1 LTLRCPEAPEPKD
14 KLDTMTAPAARL
26 ATTDRVN
33 GPEDTLEWAAIDWR
47 VHEDNVG
54 RLRQR
59 IFKATRDGD
68 LKRVRSLQKL
78 MLRSRSN
85 TLLSVRQV
93 TQRNAGRKTAGVDGE
108 VVVTSRG
115 KVELAERL
123 HRHALP
129 GQALP
134 VKRVFIP
141 KANGKQRPLGIPVI
155 ADRVQQARV
164 KNALE
169 PEWEARFE
177 PKSYGF
183 RPGRGCHDAIEA
195 IFKTLCGER
204 TQRRWI
210 LDADL
215 AGAFDRID
223 HDQLLSRLG
232 SFPARGMIQA
242 WLTAGVMERGQ
253 FTPTVEGTPQG
264 GVISPLLLNVAL
276 HGMEEAAGVRY
287 RNSVRSDAETVT
299 GSPVLVRYADDYV
312 AMCYSREQAEE
323 VKDRLTAWLA
333 PRGLSFNE
341 DKTKIVHVEDGFLF
355 LGFSIRRYV
364 DRQGGKLLIKP
375 SQESV
380 KRFRERLAA
389 DMRSLRG
396 ANAAA
401 VVSHLNPVVRGWSAY
416 YRSVVSS
423 RVFAGLDHY
432 VWHLTYRWARHTHPN
447 KSRRWVAARYFGKFN
462 RTRQD
467 RWVFGDPATGAYLTK
482 FSWTKI
488 VRHIPVRAGASP
500 DDPTL
505 TEYWAERRR
514 RRKIPPLDQH
524 TLTLLRAQG
533 DCCPACGDV
542 LLDADHE
549 PQSPHEWEQW
559 FITTRRTLR
568 KQRVVQQADGQ
579 PDERSCYRLLHAHC
593 HRRQAG
599 SQEPSDKPRHHQRR
613 PPRLA

>member
-1 LTLRCPEAPEPKD
+1 MMAD
-14 KLDTMTAPAARL
+14 
-26 ATTDRVN
+26 TTDRVN
-33 GPEDTLEWAAIDWR
+33 GPEDALEGWAAVDWR
-47 VHEDNVG
+47 THEDNVR

-68 LKRVRSLQKL
+68 LKRVRELQKL

-85 TLLSVRQV
+85 TLISVRQV
-93 TQRNAGRKTAGVDGE
+93 TQRNAGRKTAGVDGI

-115 KVELAERL
+115 KMELAEQL
-123 HRHALP
+123 QRHAP
-129 GQALP
+129 PWKALP

-215 AGAFDRID
+215 AGAFDSIN
-223 HDQLLSRLG
+223 HDMLLDCLG
-232 SFPARGMIQA
+232 SFPARGMIRA
-242 WLTAGVMERGQ
+242 WLKAGVMERGQ
-253 FTPTVEGTPQG
+253 FMPTVEGTPQG

-276 HGMEEAAGVRY
+276 HGMEQAAGVRY
-287 RNSVRSDAETVT
+287 RHSVRSDAETVT
-299 GSPVLVRYADDYV
+299 GCPVLVRYADDYV
-312 AMCYSREQAEE
+312 TMCYSREQAEQ

-333 PRGLSFNE
+333 PRGLAFNE
-341 DKTKIVHVEDGFLF
+341 DKTKIVHVEEGFSF

-375 SQESV
+375 SQESI

-401 VVSHLNPVVRGWSAY
+401 VVTHLNPVIRGWSAY

-423 RVFAGLDHY
+423 RVFNGLDHDM
-432 VWHLTYRWARHTHPN
+432 WHLTYRWARHTHPN
-447 KSRRWVAARYFGKFN
+447 KSRGWVAARYFAKFN
-462 RTRQD
+462 RSRQD

-488 VRHIPVRAGASP
+488 VRHVPVRARASP
-500 DDPTL
+500 DDPAL
-505 TEYWAERRR
+505 AEYWAERRR
-514 RRKIPPLDQH
+514 KRKPPPLDQH
-524 TLTLLRAQG
+524 TLKLLRAQR
-533 DCCPACGDV
+533 DCCPVCGDS
-542 LLDADHE
+542 LLDAERE

-559 FITTRRTLR
+559 FIDARRALR
-568 KQRVVQQADGQ
+568 KQRVIHPADG
-579 PDERSCYRLLHAHC
+579 PTGERSSYRLLHAHC
-593 HRRQAG
+593 HRAQAG
-599 SQEPSDKPRHHQRR
+599 PAQPQRSTSAR
-613 PPRLA
+613 PPPLPRLA

>member
-1 LTLRCPEAPEPKD
+1 MTTAQAA
-14 KLDTMTAPAARL
+14 TMAD
-26 ATTDRVN
+26 ATGNVN
-33 GPEDTLEWAAIDWR
+33 GPEDEVFDWTAIDWPT
-47 VHEDNVG
+47 HEGDVG

-59 IFKATRDGD
+59 IFKATQDGD
-68 LKRVRSLQKL
+68 LKRVRNLQKL
-78 MLRSRSN
+78 MLRSWSN

-108 VVVTSRG
+108 VVLTPLGRA
-115 KVELAERL
+115 KLAGRL
-123 HRHALP
+123 HCQPAP
-129 GQALP
+129 GTARP

-155 ADRVQQARV
+155 SDRVQQARV

-204 TQRRWI
+204 AQRRWI

-223 HDQLLSRLG
+223 HERLLAQLG
-232 SFPARGMIQA
+232 SFPARGAVRA
-242 WLTAGVMERGQ
+242 WLEAGVMERGQ
-253 FTPTVEGTPQG
+253 FSPTEEGTPQG

-276 HGMEEAAGVRY
+276 HGMEQAAGVRY
-287 RNSVRSDAETVT
+287 RNSARGGAETVP

-323 VKDRLTAWLA
+323 VKARLSAWLA
-333 PRGLSFNE
+333 PRGLAFNE
-341 DKTKIVHVEDGFLF
+341 DKTKIVHVEEGFLF
-355 LGFSIRRYV
+355 LGFSVRRYV
-364 DRQGGKLLIKP
+364 NRQGGKLLIKP

-423 RVFAGLDHY
+423 RVFAGLDHHM
-432 VWHLTYRWARHTHPN
+432 WHLTYRWARRTHPN
-447 KSRRWVAARYFGKFN
+447 KSRGWVAARYFGRFN
-462 RTRQD
+462 NTRRD
-467 RWVFGDPATGAYLTK
+467 RWVFGDPETGAYLTK

-488 VRHIPVRAGASP
+488 VRHVPVKAGASP
-500 DDPTL
+500 DDPAL
-505 TEYWAERRR
+505 VEYWAERRR
-514 RRKIPPLDQH
+514 KRKSPPLDQH
-524 TLTLLRAQG
+524 TLKLLAAQDG
-533 DCCPACGDV
+533 RCPVCEDV
-542 LLDADHE
+542 LLDDEGE
-549 PQSPHEWEQW
+549 PQSPQQWEQW
-559 FITTRRTLR
+559 FMTARRTLR
-568 KQRVVQQADGQ
+568 KQRVVHRVDG
-579 PDERSCYRLLHAHC
+579 PGGERSSYRLLHAHC
-593 HRRQAG
+593 HRRHAG
-599 SQEPSDKPRHHQRR
+599 RAEAQRSTS
-613 PPRLA
+613 A

>member
-1 LTLRCPEAPEPKD
+1 
-14 KLDTMTAPAARL
+14 MTAQATAL
-26 ATTDRVN
+26 AVATDRVN
-33 GPEDTLEWAAIDWR
+33 GPEDDALDWDAIDWR
-47 VHEDNVG
+47 THEANVR

-68 LKRVRSLQKL
+68 LKQVRNLQRL

-85 TLLSVRQV
+85 TLVSVRQV

-108 VVVTSRG
+108 VALTSPQRAA
-115 KVELAERL
+115 LAEHL
-123 HRHALP
+123 HRYASP
-129 GQALP
+129 GEALP
-134 VKRVFIP
+134 VRRVYIP

-155 ADRVQQARV
+155 VDRGHQARV

-223 HDQLLSRLG
+223 HDRLLERLG
-232 SFPARGMIQA
+232 SFPARAAIRA
-242 WLTAGVMERGQ
+242 WLKAGVMERGEIM
-253 FTPTVEGTPQG
+253 PTDEGTPQG

-276 HGMEEAAGVRY
+276 HGMERAAGVRY
-287 RNSVRSDAETVT
+287 RNSARSDAETAA

-312 AMCYSREQAEE
+312 AMCYSREQAEQ
-323 VKDRLTAWLA
+323 VKQRLTAWLA

-341 DKTKIVHVEDGFLF
+341 DKTKIVHVEEGFSF
-355 LGFSIRRYV
+355 LGFSVRRYV
-364 DRQGGKLLIKP
+364 DRQGSAKLLIKP
-375 SQESV
+375 SPESV
-380 KRFRERLAA
+380 KRFRERLTTEMKA
-389 DMRSLRG
+389 LRG
-396 ANAAA
+396 ANVSA
-401 VVSHLNPVVRGWSAY
+401 VIRRLNPIVRGWSAY

-423 RVFAGLDHY
+423 RVFAGLDHHL
-432 VWHLTYRWARHTHPN
+432 WHLTYRWARHTHPN
-447 KSRRWVAARYFGKFN
+447 KSRGWVAARYFGRFN

-467 RWVFGDPATGAYLTK
+467 RWVFGDPDTGAYLTK
-482 FSWTKI
+482 LAWIRI
-488 VRHIPVRAGASP
+488 VRHVPVQGRASP
-500 DDPTL
+500 DDPAL
-505 TEYWAERRR
+505 ADYWADRRQ
-514 RRKIPPLDQH
+514 RRKAPPLDQH
-524 TLTLLRAQG
+524 TLKLLKAQG
-533 DCCPACGDV
+533 DRCPACGDP

-549 PQSPHEWEQW
+549 PQSPHEWERW
-559 FITTRRTLR
+559 FMTARRTLR
-568 KQRVVQQADGQ
+568 KQHIVQQADEQ
-579 PDERSCYRLLHAHC
+579 ARERSFYRLVHAHC
-593 HRRQAG
+593 HRQQQASQAG
-599 SQEPSDKPRHHQRR
+599 AQRSASAPPTS